1 METASKIRRLVLVDG
16 NSIRS
21 VSKSTGISRNTIR
34 KYLSDDN
41 PPNYQR
47 KNTNFNPVLSGYES
61 QLTDWFNFDIQRP
74 KRERR
79 TAKKFYEQLI
89 LEGYK
94 GSYCPVVRFI
104 KKLKQS
110 NTIQGQAFIPM
121 EFELGDAVQFDWS
134 QEVVVLGGVEQKIKV
149 AHFKL
154 SHSRK
159 PFIMAYPRE
168 TQEMLFDAYIQAFEF
183 YQGVPKR
190 VLIDNPRTMVKRIGR
205 GKERE
210 FHPRFLALT
219 NHYLIKP
226 IACTPASG
234 WEKGQVERQVHYIR
248 KTLFTPQLKFDDL
261 TALNTYLLNHC
272 EALGEK
278 AHPQRKHQTINEVF
292 AQEKPQ
298 LRPLG
303 RAFDGYIEKMH
314 KATSTCLVQ
323 YDSNHY
329 SVPSAYAKQLLSLR
343 AYARKICI
351 YAQQTLVAEHIRCFA
366 KHEYIFEPWH
376 YVPLL
381 KHKPGA
387 LRDGAPFKHWDLP
400 TAINTIKNIYLK
412 RPKGDKD
419 FVELLLLIQTHSL
432 ETVTIACELAIEE
445 KTTQLAAIINLI
457 NRLIEP
463 EIKPLPLTQRYPK
476 LTVLPQANCKRYE
489 QLMSYGGVSI

>member
-34 KYLSDDN
+34 KYLVDDN

-47 KNTNFNPVLSGYES
+47 KNTNFNPVLSAHES

-79 TAKKFYEQLI
+79 TAKKLYEQLI

-94 GSYCPVVRFI
+94 GSYCPVARFI

-110 NTIQGQAFIPM
+110 NSIQGQAFIPM

-134 QEVVVLGGVEQKIKV
+134 LEVVVLGGVEQKIKV

-248 KTLFTPQLKFDDL
+248 KALFTP
-261 TALNTYLLNHC
+261 
-272 EALGEK
+272 
-278 AHPQRKHQTINEVF
+278 
-292 AQEKPQ
+292 
-298 LRPLG
+298 
-303 RAFDGYIEKMH
+303 
-314 KATSTCLVQ
+314 
-323 YDSNHY
+323 
-329 SVPSAYAKQLLSLR
+329 
-343 AYARKICI
+343 
-351 YAQQTLVAEHIRCFA
+351 LVAEHTRCFA

-381 KHKPGA
+381 KQKPGA

-400 TAINTIKNIYLK
+400 TAINAIKHLYLK

-419 FVELLLLIQTHSL
+419 FVELLLLIQAHSL

-463 EIKPLPLTQRYPK
+463 DIEPLPLTQGHPK

-489 QLMSYGGVSI
+489 QLMSYGRLSI